1 MDNKDDLKNIF
12 GNPEAVSLD
21 MQRIEIALDKFG
33 KEPDCEALPILPTRN
48 LVMFP
53 GITVTFELGRPSS
66 LETAT
71 TAHEDG
77 TPIGIICQ
85 MNPDEDKPALTT
97 GLYKY
102 GVIADVLTIFE
113 RPDGV
118 KFALVRS
125 RERFRVMGKAQAR
138 YGETI
143 YARVKIMPDK
153 EAVDDTMFNATCSE
167 VRRVSNDLL
176 SKTNPELAKNAI
188 SNIDDNVTLINF
200 LCTNAPFDI
209 PDKVSLLAK
218 ASLAERATGL
228 LTQLYVLG
236 DRMKVTED
244 IMKKAKRSLDEN
256 QKNAFLQ
263 QQMEAI
269 RETLYG
275 SDSDEVDELLEQ
287 GDKAGMP
294 QEVQTLFHKEIEKL
308 RRYNPSSPDYSVLY
322 SYLDTL
328 VRLPWNKKTKVNDN
342 FEKAEEILETDHYGL
357 EKVKERI
364 LEQMAVIMRNSVG
377 KAPII
382 CLVGPPGVGKTSI
395 GRSVAKALG
404 RSYERVSFGGL
415 HDEAEIRGHR
425 RTYIGAMPGRIIDAM
440 KRAGVTNP
448 VLLLDEIDKIGAD
461 YKGDPG
467 AALLEVLDPEQN
479 CRFHD
484 NYIDVD
490 YDLSDVLF
498 IATANTLSTVARPL
512 IDRME
517 VIEIP
522 GYLVEEKIEIAR
534 RHLIPRILSQM
545 KIEKDEFR
553 LSDEALAEIIRN
565 YTSESGVRTLEKRL
579 NAIAR
584 KYILSRMKQTEF
596 PEVIKPEHLYGLLG
610 LAPHIP
616 DRYEGNDF
624 AGVVTGL
631 AWTEVGGEI
640 LLAESSLYPAKTP
653 ALTLTGK
660 LGDVMKE
667 SATIAYQWVRAHAR
681 EIGINPELFE
691 KYSLHIHFPEG
702 AVPKDGPSAGITI
715 VTSIVSTFLQRR
727 VTPRVA
733 MTGEMTLRGRVLPV
747 GGIREKI
754 LAAKRAGITDIVM
767 SAENRRDV
775 DDIPAA
781 YTDGLTFHFVNDVK
795 EVIDFA
801 ITDEPV
807 VNPLNLEL

>member
-12 GNPEAVSLD
+12 GSPESMNLE
-21 MQRIEIALDKFG
+21 MQRIEIELDKFG
-33 KEPDCEALPILPTRN
+33 KEPDCNTLPILPTRN

-66 LETAT
+66 LATAQA
-71 TAHEDG
+71 AHDNG

-85 MNPDEDKPALTT
+85 INPDEDKPALTT

-118 KFALVRS
+118 KFALVKS
-125 RERFRVMGKAQAR
+125 RDRFRVMGKAVSAP
-138 YGETI
+138 GEGL
-143 YARVKIMPDK
+143 YARVKVMPDK
-153 EAVDDTMFNATCSE
+153 GVVDKKEYSATCDE
-167 VRRVSNDLL
+167 AKRVAHDILA
-176 SKTNPELAKNAI
+176 KTNPDLAKNTVDNI
-188 SNIDDNVTLINF
+188 SDNDTLVNF

-218 ASLAERATGL
+218 ANMSDRAAGL
-228 LTQLYVLG
+228 LTHLYLLQ

-275 SDSDEVDELLEQ
+275 SDHDEVEELIM
-287 GDKAGMP
+287 KASEIGMP
-294 QEVQTLFHKEIEKL
+294 EEVHKLFLKEAEKL

-322 SYLDTL
+322 SYLETL
-328 VRLPWNKKTKVNDN
+328 VQLPWDKKSKVYSN
-342 FEKAEEILETDHYGL
+342 FSKAEAILEADHYGL

-364 LEQMAVIMRNSVG
+364 LEQMALIMRNGASR
-377 KAPII
+377 APII

-395 GRSVAKALG
+395 GKSVAKALG
-404 RSYERVSFGGL
+404 RKYERVSFGGL

-425 RTYIGAMPGRIIDAM
+425 RTYIGAMPGRIIDAV
-440 KRAGVTNP
+440 KRAGVKNP
-448 VLLLDEIDKIGAD
+448 VFVLDEIDKIGAD
-461 YKGDPG
+461 YKGDPA

-479 CRFHD
+479 CHFHD

-490 YDLSDVLF
+490 FDLSNVLF
-498 IATANTLSTVARPL
+498 IATANTLSTIARPL

-517 VIEIP
+517 VIELP
-522 GYLVEEKIEIAR
+522 GYLVEEKMEIAR
-534 RHLIPRILSQM
+534 RHLIPRIFERTGIMTKGSFT
-545 KIEKDEFR
+545 I
-553 LSDEALAEIIRN
+553 SDEALLEIIRN
-565 YTSESGVRTLEKRL
+565 YTSESGVRTLEKKL
-579 NAIAR
+579 GAIAR
-584 KYILSRMKQTEF
+584 KYVLSRMRNKPF
-596 PEVIKPEHLYGLLG
+596 PKIVQPSDLYNLLG

-640 LLAESSLYPAKTP
+640 LLAESSLFPAKTP
-653 ALTLTGK
+653 TLTLTGK

-667 SATIAYQWVRAHAR
+667 SATIAYQWVRAHAK
-681 EIGINPELFE
+681 ELGIDSSLFE

-715 VTSIVSTFLQRR
+715 VTSIVSSFLQRR
-727 VTPRVA
+727 VAPRTA
-733 MTGEMTLRGRVLPV
+733 MTGEITLRGRVLPV

-767 SAENRRDV
+767 SAENKRDIE
-775 DDIPAA
+775 DIPTAFV
-781 YTDGLTFHFVNDVK
+781 DGITFHYVDNIM
-795 EVIDFA
+795 EVLDYA
-801 ITDEPV
+801 ITDQPV
-807 VNPLNLEL
+807 ARPVEL

>member
-1 MDNKDDLKNIF
+1 MDNKDDIKNIF
-12 GNPEAVSLD
+12 GASEGINID
-21 MQRIEIALDKFG
+21 MQRIEIELDKFG
-33 KEPDCEALPILPTRN
+33 KDPDCEGLPILPTRN

-53 GITVTFELGRPSS
+53 GITVTFELGRASS

-71 TAHEDG
+71 TAHQDG

-85 MNPDEDKPALTT
+85 INPEEDNPALTT

-102 GVIADVLTIFE
+102 GVIADVLSIFE

-118 KFALVRS
+118 KYALVRS
-125 RERFRVMGKAQAR
+125 RERFRVMGKSHTCFGRYFAR
-138 YGETI
+138 I
-143 YARVKIMPDK
+143 KILPDN
-153 EAVDDTMFNATCSE
+153 APVDSSFFNATCDEIRKISGE
-167 VRRVSNDLL
+167 LL
-176 SKTNPELAKNAI
+176 SKMAPDTAKNSI
-188 SNIDDNVTLINF
+188 DNIDDNETLINF

-209 PDKVSLLAK
+209 PVKVSLLAK
-218 ASLAERATGL
+218 TTVTERAHEL
-228 LTQLYVLG
+228 LAQLYVLHE
-236 DRMKVTED
+236 RMKLTED

-275 SDSDEVDELLEQ
+275 GDGDEPDELLAE
-287 GDKAGMP
+287 GEKAGMP
-294 QEVQTLFHKEIEKL
+294 ADVLKHFRKEVDKL

-328 VRLPWNKKTKVNDN
+328 VHLPWETKSNENHD
-342 FEKAEEILETDHYGL
+342 FRKAEDILENDHYGL

-364 LEQMAVIMRNSVG
+364 LEQLALIMHNNHG

-404 RSYERVSFGGL
+404 RNYERVSFGGL

-440 KRAGVTNP
+440 KRAGVINP
-448 VLLLDEIDKIGAD
+448 VLLLDELDKIGAD
-461 YKGDPG
+461 YKGDPA

-479 CRFHD
+479 CHFHD

-490 YDLSDVLF
+490 YDLSNVLF
-498 IATANTLSTVARPL
+498 IATANTLSTIAKPL
-512 IDRME
+512 LDRME
-517 VIEIP
+517 IIEIP

-534 RHLIPRILSQM
+534 KHLLPKIFKQM
-545 KIEKDEFR
+545 NITEKAFGI
-553 LSDEALAEIIRN
+553 SDEALAEIIRN
-565 YTSESGVRTLEKRL
+565 YTAESGVRALEKKL
-579 NAIAR
+579 NAICR
-584 KYILSRMKQTEF
+584 KYVLSVVKKEEF
-596 PEVIKPEHLYGLLG
+596 PDVVLPEHLYKLLG

-616 DRYEGNDF
+616 DKYEGNEY

-640 LLAESSLYPAKTP
+640 LMAESSLFPAKTP
-653 ALTLTGK
+653 TLTLTGK
-660 LGDVMKE
+660 LGEVMKE
-667 SATIAYQWVRAHAR
+667 SATIAYQWVRAHAK
-681 EIGINPELFE
+681 ELGINPELFD

-727 VTPRVA
+727 VAPKIA

-767 SAENRRDV
+767 CSENRRDV
-775 DDIPAA
+775 EDIPHSFIE
-781 YTDGLTFHFVNDVK
+781 GLKFHYVDNAMQ
-795 EVIDFA
+795 VIEFA
-801 ITDEPV
+801 ITDEPAA
-807 VNPLNLEL
+807 NPLILE